1 MADKPRYYWDA
12 CCWIALIKQEPDRID
27 SLRYVIEMAQRGDVE
42 IWTST
47 FTLAEV
53 FKRRC
58 GSENAE
64 LPAID
69 DEAFEDYLEQDFV
82 QRVQVD
88 VDVGTAARRLLRRF
102 PSIRKPQ
109 DAVHVATAVLN
120 GVDEFHTF
128 DGHDLLPLNGQIPAM
143 GGGRLKICRP
153 PAAPDPL
160 AGTMFEG
167 MQAPA
172 PAIDG
177 NSSDEIADTEDDA
190 TKQQVTKASG

>member
-1 MADKPRYYWDA
+1 MANKPKYYWDA
-12 CCWIALIKQEPDRID
+12 CCWIGLIRQEPERID
-27 SLRYVIEMAQRGDVE
+27 SLRHVIELAQRGEVE

-53 FKRRC
+53 FKRKC
-58 GSENAE
+58 GEGIGE
-64 LPAID
+64 LPIEG
-69 DEAFEDYLEQDFV
+69 DEVFEDYLEQDFV

-109 DAVHVATAVLN
+109 DAVHVATAALN
-120 GVDEFHTF
+120 GIDELHTF
-128 DGHDLLPLNGQIPAM
+128 DQHDLLPLDGQIPM
-143 GGGRLKICRP
+143 IDGRRLRICKP

-167 MQAPA
+167 LRSDRVGDESAGELDDETEREAPK
-172 PAIDG
+172 G
-177 NSSDEIADTEDDA
+177 SQT
-190 TKQQVTKASG
+190 G